1 MEISGINSNNLIK
14 INQNPFQNNNIEQEK
29 SKTQFSSVVKG
40 YLENVNNTDADGKQL
55 NVKATTG
62 EVENVHDVTIAT
74 QKAKVALEL
83 TVTVRDKAVEAYQE
97 IMRMQ
102 I

>member
-1 MEISGINSNNLIK
+1 MNISGINSGLIK
-14 INQNPFQNNNIEQEK
+14 INQNPFQKVDPNN
-29 SKTQFSSVVKG
+29 TQSSFANVLQG
-40 YLENVNNTDADGKQL
+40 YLNNVDSTIKQASDL
-55 NVKATTG
+55 TSKAAAG
-62 EVENVHDVTIAT
+62 EIDNIHDVTIASE
-74 QKAKVALEL
+74 KAKLALEL

>member
-1 MEISGINSNNLIK
+1 MDVSSVSSGLIK
-14 INQNPFQNNNIEQEK
+14 INQNPFQKVEVD
-29 SKTQFSSVVKG
+29 KTNTSFAGVLQG
-40 YLENVNNTDADGKQL
+40 YLEKVDTTVKQASDL
-55 NVKATTG
+55 AIKAATG
-62 EVENVHDVTIAT
+62 EVNNIHDVTIAS
-74 QKAKVALEL
+74 QQAKLALEL